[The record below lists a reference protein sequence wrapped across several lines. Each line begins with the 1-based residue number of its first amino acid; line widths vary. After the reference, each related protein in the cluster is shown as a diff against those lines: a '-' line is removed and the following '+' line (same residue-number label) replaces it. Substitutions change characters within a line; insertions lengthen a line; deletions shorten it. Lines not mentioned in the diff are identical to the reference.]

1 VNRLQAYVT
10 IIKSI
15 ARYRMVQINNKYYI
29 VDIEENPGFFFFP
42 FITWVHIYTLYELE
56 EGQASRIFAHNKTKG
71 TAGIETFST
80 YYFLIVGISF
90 VLGKTVV
97 SSGIAYIPFLNNTIV
112 QWLFLLL
119 AVAAVIYFR
128 FVQHQK
134 TYRKMHQLV
143 DLSTLNRKYVKFYPV
158 NKMNYVFLLI
168 QWLFFLG
175 FSYLSVGM
183 FLQLDLLLGLIGFWV
198 CLSMVAIIFRLFIHP
213 NYVYKCNFYK

>member
-1 VNRLQAYVT
+1 MFL
-10 IIKSI
+10 
-15 ARYRMVQINNKYYI
+15 
-29 VDIEENPGFFFFP
+29 FFFF
-42 FITWVHIYTLYELE
+42 L
-56 EGQASRIFAHNKTKG
+56 
-71 TAGIETFST
+71 
-80 YYFLIVGISF
+80 YYFLFYCISF
-90 VLGKTVV
+90 VLGKTVF
-97 SSGIAYIPFLNNTIV
+97 SSEIAYIPFLNNTIV
-112 QWLFLLL
+112 LWLFLLL

-168 QWLFFLG
+168 QCMFFLG
-175 FSYLSVGM
+175 FSYLSVVM
-183 FLQLDLLLGLIGFWV
+183 FLLLDLLFCLIGFWV